1 MEEKMMD
8 YQIEIT
14 SLIHNNLD
22 YPNITELLDQ
32 YHPYD
37 LSRVILDLE
46 QGQRIELYEKLTNEF
61 LADIFEYYSMV
72 EMKSLVN
79 DIRLERLAQII
90 SYMDLDLSV
99 DIIRGLKE
107 IGIHILDH
115 LDRGLKKRILDIIHY
130 EEDEI
135 GSYLNDSY
143 LSIEIDQTVKQ
154 AMRYVTEYAHETD
167 YISILYVTSHQALV
181 GYIRLKDLITARA
194 NEALKDIIETRF
206 PKIYMDDD
214 VEYVARIMQ
223 ETRESSIPII
233 DEDDL
238 LLGVVTHDDIMDIV
252 ALEEEE
258 DYTKFAGLSEY
269 DHDLNARSLTQ
280 SVRSRLPWLM
290 ILLVL
295 SMVTSLILSVF
306 DARLSISSP
315 GARLASQ
322 LAVFLPLILGM
333 AGNTGTQSLAVTIR
347 YLSKNESTDSA
358 VLKKMIYRE
367 LKTGLLQGVLIGI
380 IVFGMILLNRY
391 TGQNL
396 LESLDYVYAL
406 VTSASI
412 LIALFIS
419 TTLGALIPM
428 FMYRIGRDPAVAS
441 GPFITTISDI
451 ITLSIYY
458 AIGMSILLPFYS

>member
-1 MEEKMMD
+1 MEERIMD
-8 YQIEIT
+8 YQVEIT
-14 SLIHNNLD
+14 SLISNNLD
-22 YPNITELLDQ
+22 YPNLIEMMDQ

-37 LSRVILDLE
+37 LSRAILDLDDF
-46 QGQRIELYEKLTNEF
+46 QRKELYDKLTNEF
-61 LADIFEYYSMV
+61 LADIFEYYSLL
-72 EMKSLVN
+72 EIKSLIN
-79 DIRLERLAQII
+79 DISIERLAKVI

-99 DIIRGLKE
+99 DIIRGLKDV
-107 IGIHILDH
+107 GINILDH
-115 LDRGLKKRILDIIHY
+115 LDHRRKKRILDIIHY
-130 EEDEI
+130 EADEI
-135 GSYLNDSY
+135 GSYLNDSF
-143 LSIEIDQTVKQ
+143 LSIEIDLTVKQ

-194 NEALKDIIETRF
+194 NDLLKDIVETRF
-206 PKIYMDDD
+206 PKIYLDDD

-233 DEDDL
+233 DEDDH

-258 DYTKFAGLSEY
+258 DYTKFAGISEY

-290 ILLVL
+290 ILLML

-306 DARLSISSP
+306 DARLSMSSP

-347 YLSKNESTDSA
+347 YLSKNDTIDSV

-367 LKTGLLQGVLIGI
+367 LKTGIFQGVLIGI

-391 TGQNL
+391 AGQNI

-406 VTSASI
+406 ATSASI

-458 AIGMSILLPFYS
+458 AIGMRILLPFYS